1 MDIAG
6 NRTLY
11 SIFAAC
17 TAQQPEREWLVY
29 ERGDGRVF
37 RWTCAEFLDSVH
49 RAANLLRSLSI
60 GAGDVFNLHLS
71 NHPAYPQLILAASY
85 LGAVAMPSNPVGTPD
100 ELGYLVEHSNSKIIF
115 TQADCLDVVGE
126 VTAQLTGRR
135 VLLCQTDAD
144 LSDDLPLYETELA
157 DQPVDPPPGQG
168 ASESLVQLLYTSGT
182 TARPKGVMLTNAS
195 FVYGAEVFRAST
207 GLRREDRH
215 LIVLPLF
222 HAGAQCHALWP
233 SLIAG
238 ASVAIMSR
246 FSASRFFDQAIEYGG
261 TMAALFGAPLRM
273 LLNQPAR
280 PSDSAHALRNITF
293 AQSLTPAQYRQWHR
307 RFRVPLQQLWGM
319 TETCGL
325 PVMSPLTGERNLPA
339 MGRPVLGYE
348 IKVVDEMGQE
358 VAPGEQGQIIVRGI
372 PGRTLMLGYLNNPEA
387 TAETLRMHDDGPWLY
402 SGDTVYADENGFLYF
417 LDRGKDLIKRSGE
430 NISSIEVEA
439 AILDFVGVLDA
450 CVVGMPHEIRDES
463 VVAVIVQKPDGD
475 LTAEAVQAHCA
486 QRLAPFKVPDRVEF
500 TDVLPRTSVGK
511 IQKQIVRERFGGSH
525 ERSGGSP

>member
-11 SIFAAC
+11 SIFAAY

-37 RWTCAEFLDSVH
+37 RWTYAEFLDSVH
-49 RAANLLRSLSI
+49 QAANLLRSLSI
-60 GAGDVFNLHLS
+60 GSGDVFNLHLS

-85 LGAVAMPSNPVGTPD
+85 LGAAAMPSNPVGTPD

-126 VTAQLTGRR
+126 ITAQLTGRR

-144 LSDDLPLYETELA
+144 LPDDLPLYETELA
-157 DQPVDPPPGQG
+157 DQPVDPPPGQ
-168 ASESLVQLLYTSGT
+168 EVTS
-182 TARPKGVMLTNAS
+182 
-195 FVYGAEVFRAST
+195 
-207 GLRREDRH
+207 
-215 LIVLPLF
+215 
-222 HAGAQCHALWP
+222 
-233 SLIAG
+233 
-238 ASVAIMSR
+238 
-246 FSASRFFDQAIEYGG
+246 
-261 TMAALFGAPLRM
+261 
-273 LLNQPAR
+273 
-280 PSDSAHALRNITF
+280 
-293 AQSLTPAQYRQWHR
+293 
-307 RFRVPLQQLWGM
+307 
-319 TETCGL
+319 
-325 PVMSPLTGERNLPA
+325 
-339 MGRPVLGYE
+339 
-348 IKVVDEMGQE
+348 
-358 VAPGEQGQIIVRGI
+358 GEQGQIIVRGI

-387 TAETLRMHDDGPWLY
+387 TAETLRMHHDAPWLY
-402 SGDTVYADENGFLYF
+402 SGDTVYADEDGFLYF

-439 AILDFVGVLDA
+439 AILDFAGVLDA
-450 CVVGMPHEIRDES
+450 CVVGMSDEIRDEA

-511 IQKQIVRERFGGSH
+511 IQKQTVRERLGGSH